1 MIVCLPFDC
10 SFSSSTPKNISF
22 LLDFSFCFPSPPPK
36 KKKLFAFFFFVFDL
50 NFFGRVE
57 LAIPLRLLKLEGQGR
72 VLSRDP
78 ADDASTADRGNYSST
93 QRPAFSCQR
102 ARRAGE

>member
-1 MIVCLPFDC
+1 MIVACHPKHQKTIPFL
-10 SFSSSTPKNISF
+10 NF
-22 LLDFSFCFPSPPPK
+22 LLSVFQNK
-36 KKKLFAFFFFVFDL
+36 KKSFFAYFFFAFDL

-78 ADDASTADRGNYSST
+78 ADDASTAHRGNYSST